1 MPICIPCQKEKN
13 IFLFLKQNICC
24 GYSNELS
31 LNERY
36 VKNNDEES
44 IYNFTLK
51 MFVYLNLWKCVEKV
65 T

>member
-1 MPICIPCQKEKN
+1 MPICIPCQKEKLSSY
-13 IFLFLKQNICC
+13 F
-24 GYSNELS
+24 SNKTYVVGTQM
-31 LNERY
+31 NRY
-36 VKNNDEES
+36 VKNNGEES